1 MKTSPEKII
10 LDIESVDTQKKIFLI
25 SGNEPT
31 LIKCVELALIKFL
44 KKDGEHSVDFY
55 ENTSLKGNINFD
67 LSPLL
72 FSNYHIV
79 VHSNPK
85 DVDLKYFEG
94 CDFENTA
101 VILSF
106 PNMPST
112 SKIKKSFDSHKEFC
126 SISCYSMD
134 ASFKKKFLDRAL
146 NTNSI
151 QIEDDGYWFF
161 LDRSSSFFGLF
172 EKEVAKLIDYSEPK
186 MGISD
191 IRLLLSNSADDHQ
204 IENLFFLILA
214 DKATLV
220 TQSRIF
226 LTSSNESYILLQ
238 RIKFFFDI
246 LLKSKNI
253 SDAKNNFPRYLFRKN
268 ESFLTIFKKL
278 NNNKAYKI
286 LNLIKKTEILLRKNN
301 SLHLSISQRFLLN
314 LKSSLK

>member
-1 MKTSPEKII
+1 MRTSPEKII
-10 LDIESVDTQKKIFLI
+10 LDIESINTQKKIFLI

-31 LIKCVELALIKFL
+31 LIKCVEFALINYL
-44 KKDGEHSVDFY
+44 KKNRECSVDFY
-55 ENTSLKGNINFD
+55 ENAPLKRNINFD

-72 FSNYHIV
+72 FSNYHII
-79 VHSNPK
+79 VHNNPK

-94 CDFENTA
+94 CDFESTA

-112 SKIKKSFDSHKEFC
+112 SKIKKIFDSHKEFY

-134 ASFKKKFLDRAL
+134 SSFKKKFLDKAL
-146 NTNSI
+146 GTNNI
-151 QIEDDGYWFF
+151 KIEDDGYWFF

-172 EKEVAKLIDYSEPK
+172 DKEVAKLIDYNKPK
-186 MGISD
+186 MYISD
-191 IRLLLSNSADDHQ
+191 IRLLLSDSVDDHQ

-214 DKATLV
+214 DKTTLV

-253 SDAKNNFPRYLFRKN
+253 NDAKNNFPRYLFKKN

-278 NNNKAYKI
+278 NSKKVSKI
-286 LNLIKKTEILLRKNN
+286 LSLIKKTEILLRKNN